1 MIMNKED
8 KELQK
13 HLIDE
18 MMKVYKTNP
27 DVMIYMEALMKKY
40 EEKEQEIDRLN
51 NIIDELEKDI
61 NNQLMMTRVLDEYNE
76 GYFDATLH
84 YYNKLKELKDGN
96 NE

>member
-1 MIMNKED
+1 MNKED

-51 NIIDELEKDI
+51 NIINGMETFFKYAYDNEVKALNDRKI
-61 NNQLMMTRVLDEYNE
+61 SVWTICLD
-76 GYFDATLH
+76 
-84 YYNKLKELKDGN
+84 KLKELKEN
-96 NE
+96 K

>member
-1 MIMNKED
+1 MIKED

-18 MMKVYKTNP
+18 MMKVYETNP

-51 NIIDELEKDI
+51 NVINELEKW
-61 NNQLMMTRVLDEYNE
+61 
-76 GYFDATLH
+76 
-84 YYNKLKELKDGN
+84 LKEYADKDTMSSIIFGVVLNHLIDLKGEN
-96 NE
+96 NEKD